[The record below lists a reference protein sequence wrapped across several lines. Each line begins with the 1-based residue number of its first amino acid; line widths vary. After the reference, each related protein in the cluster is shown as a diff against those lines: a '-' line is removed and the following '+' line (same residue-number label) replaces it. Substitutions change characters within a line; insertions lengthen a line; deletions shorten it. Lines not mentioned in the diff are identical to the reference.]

1 MSALHITYKS
11 SPQPHIFNTT
21 ELDHTGSVGKFNL
34 SPGIRTLQNLS
45 EFLLKI
51 KTEHWLI
58 PLENALSPLI
68 LYVHT

>member
-34 SPGIRTLQNLS
+34 SPGICTLQNLS

-51 KTEHWLI
+51 KTEH
-58 PLENALSPLI
+58 
-68 LYVHT
+68 